1 MALTLYYHPL
11 SSFCHKVLI
20 ALYEAGTPFTPHLV
34 DLADEAQ
41 RNAFYAQWPIGRFP
55 VLGDEARGRL
65 IPESS
70 IIIEHLEL
78 HHPGP
83 APLIPAEAD
92 EALRVRLWDR
102 FFDAYVMAQ
111 VQKIVGD
118 RLRDADHKDPQG
130 VAESRGVLQTALNLA
145 EAELTGRTW
154 AAGETFGLVDC
165 AAAPALYYADLV
177 APLAPSHPN
186 LGGYMERMKQ
196 RPSYARVL
204 AEAAPY
210 LHMFPRE

>member
-55 VLGDEARGRL
+55 VLGDAAQGRL

-102 FFDAYVMAQ
+102 FFDSYVMAQ

-130 VAESRGVLQTALNLA
+130 VAEARGVLQTALNLA
-145 EAELTGRTW
+145 EAELSGRTW
-154 AAGETFGLVDC
+154 AAGETFSLADC
-165 AAAPALYYADLV
+165 AAAPALYYADLI

-186 LGGYMERMKQ
+186 LVGYMERLKQ

-210 LHMFPRE
+210 LHGFPRE